1 MSSFNKANEAAATD
15 GGRPKPEALKGH
27 LLIVRVLEHR
37 NDNPMGIKRKIGINE
52 DGTDK
57 EAPADCIVAD
67 VVDLDGDPQ
76 EAYYDY
82 IFLQAK
88 LIAHFKTNVGNVL
101 LGTLN
106 QHPNV
111 GDRKG
116 AYYFQD
122 QAGMPRIAAVGEDWV
137 GRNPEFFG
145 AMAPHTQSRKTALSA
160 ANTNGGGNGGA
171 AADNG
176 QHSGSQGTEENW
188 AAVHAAQNRGGGGG
202 GGVSTLDQMRQR
214 GNNGFETDE
223 PPF

>member
-1 MSSFNKANEAAATD
+1 MFNKANEPAATD

-37 NDNPMGIKRKIGINE
+37 DDNPMGIKRKIGINE
-52 DGTDK
+52 DGTDR

-76 EAYYDY
+76 EVYYDY

-88 LIAHFKTNVGNVL
+88 LIAHFKTNVGNTL
-101 LGTLN
+101 IGTLN
-106 QHPNV
+106 QHPNM

-137 GRNPEFFG
+137 NRNPEFFG
-145 AMAPHTQSRKTALSA
+145 AMAPHTQSRKTALA
-160 ANTNGGGNGGA
+160 AKNSDNGGGQ
-171 AADNG
+171 AADHG
-176 QHSGSQGTEENW
+176 QHAGSRGTQENW
-188 AAVHAAQNRGGGGG
+188 DAVHAAQNRGG

-214 GNNGFETDE
+214 ANNGFETDE
-223 PPF
+223 APF

>member
-1 MSSFNKANEAAATD
+1 MFNKANEPAATD

-37 NDNPMGIKRKIGINE
+37 DDNPMGIKRKIGINE
-52 DGTDK
+52 DGTDR

-76 EAYYDY
+76 EVYYDY

-88 LIAHFKTNVGNVL
+88 LIAHFKTNVGNTL
-101 LGTLN
+101 IGTLN
-106 QHPNV
+106 QHPNM

-137 GRNPEFFG
+137 NRNPEFFG
-145 AMAPHTQSRKTALSA
+145 AMAPHTQSRKTALSN
-160 ANTNGGGNGGA
+160 ANSGGGQGNQA
-171 AADNG
+171 RDNG
-176 QHSGSQGTEENW
+176 QHSNSPGGEEAW
-188 AAVHAAQNRGGGGG
+188 DKVRATQ
-202 GGVSTLDQMRQR
+202 STLESMRQR
-214 GNNGFETDE
+214 AGNGFEE
-223 PPF
+223 EVPF

>member
-1 MSSFNKANEAAATD
+1 MSSFTKANEPAATD

-37 NDNPMGIKRKIGINE
+37 DDNPMGIKRKTGVNE
-52 DGTDK
+52 DGTDR
-57 EAPADCIVAD
+57 EVPADCIVAD
-67 VVDLDGDPQ
+67 VVDLDGVDENGQSQQ
-76 EAYYDY
+76 EVYYDY

-122 QAGMPRIAAVGEDWV
+122 QAGIPRIAAVGEDWV
-137 GRNPEFFG
+137 NRNPEFFG
-145 AMAPHTQSRKTALSA
+145 AMAPHTQSRKTALSN
-160 ANTNGGGNGGA
+160 ANSGGGSGNQA
-171 AADNG
+171 RDNG
-176 QHSGSQGTEENW
+176 QHSGSRGSQENW
-188 AAVHAAQNRGGGGG
+188 DAVHAAQNPQR
-202 GGVSTLDQMRQR
+202 STLEQMRQAQ
-214 GNNGFETDE
+214 GNGFENDE